1 VGSRLTSYFVRQV
14 AGNLFIFSSC
24 CHFATL
30 RCPFHTLV
38 RMAISQDEI
47 VSNAQTVTKGL
58 EALRSEHQAIL
69 GGMKKTKESSGGDSG
84 GGGGVGGGGD
94 TANSIV
100 LEEKCGLIE
109 KSLEMIDLGLDEAH
123 VMSALASHLQ
133 SVEAEKQVSAH
144 ARTTAT
150 FKLTET
156 SVQFSCSKERTGHH
170 RR

>member
-1 VGSRLTSYFVRQV
+1 
-14 AGNLFIFSSC
+14 
-24 CHFATL
+24 
-30 RCPFHTLV
+30 
-38 RMAISQDEI
+38 MAISQDEI

-69 GGMKKTKESSGGDSG
+69 GGMKKTKESSGGD
-84 GGGGVGGGGD
+84 GGVGGGGD